1 MLSATNSSGPSNIS
15 SRETECNIF
24 ELSFPVEVIKILV
37 VSILSLSGLIGN
49 TFIILMVYKRKEL
62 RKTTNFFIV
71 NMAVSDLF
79 YPLTGITATL
89 SSTSLVRSSRLVIAS
104 TTELISCHLVSFF
117 SGCFVNCF
125 YREPCLH
132 FYRSVC
138 GGCVSVESPS
148 HYSKSSHRCHNFHL
162 VHRGVSKLC

>member
-1 MLSATNSSGPSNIS
+1 MLSATNSSGPSYIS
-15 SRETECNIF
+15 SPETECNVF
-24 ELSFPVEVIKILV
+24 ELSFPVEVIKILI

-49 TFIILMVYKRKEL
+49 TFIFLMVYKRKEL
-62 RKTTNFFIV
+62 RKTTNFFHCQYGGFRPILSTNGYNSDFIIHFVSPIV
-71 NMAVSDLF
+71 TIGYSKHYRADLLPPRF
-79 YPLTGITATL
+79 
-89 SSTSLVRSSRLVIAS
+89 
-104 TTELISCHLVSFF
+104 FF
-117 SGCFVNCF
+117 SGCFVNRF